1 MKEYIILEIIPS
13 TSKRETGNILQIQA
27 LKLNDLKLLDRFD
40 YRLDIP
46 INNPD
51 LLNMISYDKENFT
64 YVKDE
69 KKLIKCYEE
78 LVHVI
83 EDNPKSKDLKTLKD
97 YVKKYENNDLKIVS
111 IRTYY
116 NKYTLQYNNMIKK
129 FPYNIISK
137 IKKLKIRNI
146 IEGKELDIN
155 FNNDLEV

>member
-51 LLNMISYDKENFT
+51 LLNMISYDKENFI

-69 KKLIKCYEE
+69 KKLIEE
-78 LVHVI
+78 FKKFI
-83 EDNPKSKDLKTLKD
+83 KDLPLLIID
-97 YVKKYENNDLKIVS
+97 NS
-111 IRTYY
+111 
-116 NKYTLQYNNMIKK
+116 YTLDYLKGFDN
-129 FPYNIISK
+129 SK
-137 IKKLKIRNI
+137 ESIFKYLN
-146 IEGKELDIN
+146 LLNLYQQCN
-155 FNNDLEV
+155 F

>member
-27 LKLNDLKLLDRFD
+27 LKLNGLKLISRFD

-69 KKLIKCYEE
+69 KKLIEAFKNF
-78 LVHVI
+78 I
-83 EDNPKSKDLKTLKD
+83 KDLPLLIID
-97 YVKKYENNDLKIVS
+97 NS
-111 IRTYY
+111 
-116 NKYTLQYNNMIKK
+116 YTLDYLKEFDN
-129 FPYNIISK
+129 SK
-137 IKKLKIRNI
+137 ESIFKYLNL
-146 IEGKELDIN
+146 EYSLDIFDKIITKYN
-155 FNNDLEV
+155 LEPSNNLVDLLYEALIYESNNKKSS